1 MSGDFIKDGT
11 IQPFENQIDPLL
23 LIAYFYK
30 VDYVN
35 TWLKQIQYLNF
46 FKYFLRGLLL
56 HTHIY
61 MISKKYWD
69 RSLFELT
76 DWLSGSLK
84 FFIA

>member
-61 MISKKYWD
+61 D
-69 RSLFELT
+69 
-76 DWLSGSLK
+76 
-84 FFIA
+84 